1 MLFLIYPCS
10 FYCSMLYGLQCS
22 GRSNSNASFIS
33 YLGQQLMFWKGHR
46 NFFRS
51 ENKSKFSVV
60 FGNLKSFN
68 YDSYKLQQKNM
79 ESPFLFLARSEICLL
94 SNSSP
99 FLEMRS
105 QNCLYQ
111 GVSAAHE
118 SLLASSAFPYMAALP
133 HHLIFSSY
141 TDAVMLYLHL
151 FHNTY
156 LVTIFC
162 LNSTKCCHLRLRKY

>member
-1 MLFLIYPCS
+1 
-10 FYCSMLYGLQCS
+10 
-22 GRSNSNASFIS
+22 
-33 YLGQQLMFWKGHR
+33 
-46 NFFRS
+46 
-51 ENKSKFSVV
+51 
-60 FGNLKSFN
+60 
-68 YDSYKLQQKNM
+68 M

-99 FLEMRS
+99 CVEMRS

-111 GVSAAHE
+111 GVSAARE
-118 SLLASSAFPYMAALP
+118 GLLASSAFHYMAAFP
-133 HHLIFSSY
+133 HNLVFFSSY

-162 LNSTKCCHLRLRKY
+162 LNSTKCCHLILRKYWLHNRANVEDIFRKDLKLQRKSLFAVPRRNKEPVKDTFWRYD

>member
-1 MLFLIYPCS
+1 
-10 FYCSMLYGLQCS
+10 
-22 GRSNSNASFIS
+22 
-33 YLGQQLMFWKGHR
+33 
-46 NFFRS
+46 
-51 ENKSKFSVV
+51 
-60 FGNLKSFN
+60 
-68 YDSYKLQQKNM
+68 M

-99 FLEMRS
+99 FVAMRS

-111 GVSAAHE
+111 GVSVARE

-162 LNSTKCCHLRLRKY
+162 LNSTKCCHLRLRKYWLHNRANIEDKFRKDLKLQRKSLFTVLRRNKDPVKDVFWRYD